1 MEPAERTRT
10 FEAWLS
16 AHGAILER
24 TARGFASGADR
35 DDLLQELLL
44 AVWKAVPAFRAGAQ
58 VSTFLYRVAHNA
70 ALTWWRG
77 RHRRGEREAPLELA
91 DGAAAAPPSSDEARL
106 ARLYAAIHAL
116 PPLDR
121 SLVLLSLDD
130 VSYAEMATLHG
141 LTPSNVG
148 ARLTRARQ
156 ALAATLRGEHE

>member
-1 MEPAERTRT
+1 MDPAERTRT

-16 AHGAILER
+16 THGAILER
-24 TARGFASGADR
+24 TARGFAVGADR
-35 DDLLQELLL
+35 DDLFQELLL

-70 ALTWWRG
+70 ALTWSRS
-77 RHRRGEREAPLELA
+77 RRRRGEREAPLELA
-91 DGAAAAPPSSDEARL
+91 SAAAAAAPSSDEARL

-121 SLVLLSLDD
+121 SLVLLSLDEL
-130 VSYAEMATLHG
+130 SYAEMATLHG

-156 ALAATLRGEHE
+156 ALAATLRGEQR